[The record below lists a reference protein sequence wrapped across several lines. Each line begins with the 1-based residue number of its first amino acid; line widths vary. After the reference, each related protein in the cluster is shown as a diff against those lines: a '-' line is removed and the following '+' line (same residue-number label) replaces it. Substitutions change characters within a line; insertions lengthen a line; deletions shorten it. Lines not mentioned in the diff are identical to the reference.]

1 MNALVGLLIL
11 AGIIYG
17 LLVDPT
23 FWIIYSIL
31 VTLYTLFVTKQVD
44 PKENP
49 KRKTILISTW
59 GCKYEI
65 NWLVIIS

>member
-31 VTLYTLFVTKQVD
+31 ATLYTLFVTKQVD

-59 GCKYEI
+59 GCKYHF
-65 NWLVIIS
+65 IISNTS